1 MTLER
6 KKITIQQLFLWG
18 ETYGLLFL
26 CSQMAISTFGVTLG
40 MAILEVGIV
49 LGLESGVSFYK
60 NWG

>member
-1 MTLER
+1 M
-6 KKITIQQLFLWG
+6 G
-18 ETYGLLFL
+18 GTYGLLFL

-40 MAILEVGIV
+40 VAILEVGIV

>member
-1 MTLER
+1 MALER

-18 ETYGLLFL
+18 GTYGLLFL

>member
-1 MTLER
+1 M
-6 KKITIQQLFLWG
+6 G

>member
-1 MTLER
+1 M
-6 KKITIQQLFLWG
+6 G

-40 MAILEVGIV
+40 VAILEVGIVLGIV